1 MANSA
6 PGTEISYDVG
16 NSEYIQTLEHISDRS
31 GDGHI
36 LLVPQPSLIDATDP
50 LRWSKWKKWV
60 TLFNAVWY
68 SFNGAV
74 TGPIMAAG
82 MIGLS
87 EKFHTSLQRITYA
100 NGATLICQ
108 GVATTIW
115 MSVFG
120 VQSALTTGP
129 LTSPGLLQ

>member
-1 MANSA
+1 MAKPV
-6 PGTEISYDVG
+6 PGTEILYDVG
-16 NSEYIQTLEHISDRS
+16 NSEYIHTLQHISDKK
-31 GDGHI
+31 GEGQI
-36 LLVPQPSLIDATDP
+36 LLVPQPSLTDSTDP
-50 LRWSKWKKWV
+50 LRWSKLKKWI

-115 MSVFG
+115 M
-120 VQSALTTGP
+120 
-129 LTSPGLLQ
+129 